1 MPGARTRRRR
11 PVPVTLALRQLGDK
25 LRAARLEAGLS
36 QAALGAPYYTRAH
49 VSAIELGKIRPA
61 MRSLEHMAGRLGKSA
76 SYFLD
81 DPGAARAQGERR
93 LELAAIAGLLTLSGA
108 AEALRRAHKVL
119 DDEGLSV
126 RDRAQL
132 HLYAG
137 SALNLL
143 QRGNDALPE
152 LAAAQRLAAG
162 LGDAA
167 LGRGVDY
174 QLAVATRS
182 AGNARAAR
190 EMLEGLLGRIE
201 QLRPPDQLL
210 RLRVL
215 ITLGACA
222 QDLGE
227 PGAATTYYARALEWS
242 KDIGD
247 LTRLVAIY
255 QGLGNAHRALGDHD
269 AAAGYYQ
276 RALGAA
282 ELASDLVAVHVMHNA
297 LAVLAADAGRLEAAY
312 AHVARAIEIAKVSG
326 PSAFLA
332 HYLATRAE
340 VALKAKD
347 WTLARTSA
355 DEALAAARER
365 GAEAD
370 RANASA
376 SLVLAELDVRDGDVA
391 SGERRLRQVA
401 ATYRAL
407 GARAELGDV
416 LMRLSRAAKK
426 RRDLDAAE
434 RYATE
439 AYKATRPIS
448 ANVEV

>member
-1 MPGARTRRRR
+1 
-11 PVPVTLALRQLGDK
+11 
-25 LRAARLEAGLS
+25 
-36 QAALGAPYYTRAH
+36 
-49 VSAIELGKIRPA
+49 
-61 MRSLEHMAGRLGKSA
+61 
-76 SYFLD
+76 
-81 DPGAARAQGERR
+81 
-93 LELAAIAGLLTLSGA
+93 
-108 AEALRRAHKVL
+108 
-119 DDEGLSV
+119 
-126 RDRAQL
+126 
-132 HLYAG
+132 
-137 SALNLL
+137 
-143 QRGNDALPE
+143 
-152 LAAAQRLAAG
+152 
-162 LGDAA
+162 
-167 LGRGVDY
+167 
-174 QLAVATRS
+174 
-182 AGNARAAR
+182 
-190 EMLEGLLGRIE
+190 MLEGLLGRIE

-312 AHVARAIEIAKVSG
+312 GHVARAIEIAKVSG

-391 SGERRLRQVA
+391 SGERRLRHVA